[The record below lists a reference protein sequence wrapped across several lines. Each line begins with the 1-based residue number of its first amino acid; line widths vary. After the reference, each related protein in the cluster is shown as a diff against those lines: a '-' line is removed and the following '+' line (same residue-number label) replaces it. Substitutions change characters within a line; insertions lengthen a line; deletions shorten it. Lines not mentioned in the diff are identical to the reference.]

1 LNINSAASIGTIYPL
16 MPNKTNAVEISA
28 LNAAASGSSK
38 KIDVEKSAIEVE
50 VTPKKSEEIEHYKYE
65 EKPWQADKWYM
76 ENLDYDDHRKA
87 FYMAMQRL
95 ESESALYTIKREF
108 KEFSDY
114 IRDVR
119 PDISS
124 KEFGFTLD
132 ENAKIKILNGRKQLS
147 DADELWLTEEINRLG
162 KLKKTMHAHS
172 KTLMTFVDHCESFGG
187 KYNLNRYNFQSTVDY
202 GEILNIQRG
211 RLHDSFIKMVHSYV
225 PRRSEPLINT
235 YA

>member
-1 LNINSAASIGTIYPL
+1 MNINSAASTGTIYP
-16 MPNKTNAVEISA
+16 MIPNKKNAVEISA
-28 LNAAASGSSK
+28 LDAAASGSSK
-38 KIDVEKSAIEVE
+38 KIDVGKSATEVE
-50 VTPKKSEEIEHYKYE
+50 VIPKKSEEVEHYKYE

-147 DADELWLTEEINRLG
+147 DADELWLTEQINRLD

-187 KYNLNRYNFQSTVDY
+187 KYSLNRYNFQSTVDY
-202 GEILNIQRG
+202 GEILNIQSD
-211 RLHDSFIKMVHSYV
+211 RLHDSFIKMVHSFV

>member
-1 LNINSAASIGTIYPL
+1 MNINSAASTGTIYP
-16 MPNKTNAVEISA
+16 MIPNKKNAVEISA
-28 LNAAASGSSK
+28 LDAAASGSSK
-38 KIDVEKSAIEVE
+38 KIDVGKSATEVE
-50 VTPKKSEEIEHYKYE
+50 VTPKKSEEVEHYKYE

-147 DADELWLTEEINRLG
+147 DADELWLTEQINRLD

-187 KYNLNRYNFQSTVDY
+187 KYSLNRYNFQSTVDY
-202 GEILNIQRG
+202 GEILNIQSD

-225 PRRSEPLINT
+225 PGRSEPLINT

>member
-1 LNINSAASIGTIYPL
+1 MNINSATSIGTHYPM
-16 MPNKTNAVEISA
+16 MPIKKNAVENSA
-28 LNAAASGSSK
+28 LDAAASDLSK
-38 KIDVEKSAIEVE
+38 KIDVGKPANKVE
-50 VTPKKSEEIEHYKYE
+50 VTPKKSEEAEHYKYE
-65 EKPWQADKWYM
+65 EKPWQANKWYM
-76 ENLDYDDHRKA
+76 EDFDFDDQRKV

-119 PDISS
+119 PDIAS

-147 DADELWLTEEINRLG
+147 DAEELWLTEEINRLDE
-162 KLKKTMHAHS
+162 LKKTMHAHS
-172 KTLMTFVDHCESFGG
+172 KTLMIFVDHCESFGG
-187 KYNLNRYNFQSTVDY
+187 KYSLNRHNFQSTVDY
-202 GEILNIQRG
+202 GDILNIQSD
-211 RLHDSFIKMVHSYV
+211 RLHDSFIKMVRSYV
-225 PRRSEPLINT
+225 PSRSEPLINT

>member
-1 LNINSAASIGTIYPL
+1 LNINSAASICTIYPL

-147 DADELWLTEEINRLG
+147 DTDELWLTEEINRLG

-172 KTLMTFVDHCESFGG
+172 KTLMTFVDHYESFGG
-187 KYNLNRYNFQSTVDY
+187 KYSLNRYNFQSTVDY
-202 GEILNIQRG
+202 GEILNIQSD
-211 RLHDSFIKMVHSYV
+211 RLHDSFIKMVHSFV

>member
-1 LNINSAASIGTIYPL
+1 MNINSAASTGTIYP
-16 MPNKTNAVEISA
+16 MIPNKKNAVEISA
-28 LNAAASGSSK
+28 LDAAASGSSK
-38 KIDVEKSAIEVE
+38 KIDVGKSATEVE
-50 VTPKKSEEIEHYKYE
+50 VTPKKSEEVEHYKYE

-147 DADELWLTEEINRLG
+147 DADELWLTEQINRLD
-162 KLKKTMHAHS
+162 KFKKTMHAHS

-187 KYNLNRYNFQSTVDY
+187 KYSLNRYNFQSTVDY
-202 GEILNIQRG
+202 GEILNIQSD

-225 PRRSEPLINT
+225 PGRSEPLINT

>member
-1 LNINSAASIGTIYPL
+1 MNINSAASTGTIYP
-16 MPNKTNAVEISA
+16 MIPNKKNAVEISA
-28 LNAAASGSSK
+28 LDAAASGSSK
-38 KIDVEKSAIEVE
+38 KIDVGKSATEVE
-50 VTPKKSEEIEHYKYE
+50 VTPKKSEEVEHYKYE

-147 DADELWLTEEINRLG
+147 DADELWLTEQINRLD

-187 KYNLNRYNFQSTVDY
+187 KYSLNRYNFQSTVDY
-202 GEILNIQRG
+202 GEILNIQSD

-225 PRRSEPLINT
+225 PGRSEPLINT
-235 YA
+235 YT